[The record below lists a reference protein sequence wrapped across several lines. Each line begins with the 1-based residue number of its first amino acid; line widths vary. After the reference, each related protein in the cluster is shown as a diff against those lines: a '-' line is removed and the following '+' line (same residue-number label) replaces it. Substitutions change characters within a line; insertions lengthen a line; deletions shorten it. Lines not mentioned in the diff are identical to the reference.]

1 MKKWLITVVG
11 PTAIG
16 KTPLAIALAK
26 HFNTEVIS
34 SDSRQFYKEMGIG
47 TAVPTPEELE
57 EVKHHCI
64 QHLSIFD
71 HYSVAEFEKECLQIL
86 EELFRKKDVA
96 VLVGGSG
103 LYMDAVL
110 YGLDHFPEVPS
121 QIREDLNM
129 LLQKEGIEALQQQ
142 LSKLDPVYYQK
153 VDIHN
158 PHRLIRAL
166 EVCIAS
172 GKPYSSFLGN
182 RPVKRP
188 FHAIIL
194 GISADRNI
202 VYDRI
207 NRRVEVMLEKGLV
220 EEARRLYPYRDRN
233 ALQTV
238 GYKELFAHFDG
249 KISLAEAVA
258 EIKKNTRRFAKRQL
272 TWYRKNEKV
281 IWFEYDLPYDLLVE
295 RVERLLKDSNP

>member
-1 MKKWLITVVG
+1 MKKCLITVVG

-16 KTPLAIALAK
+16 KTQFAIALAK
-26 HFNTEVIS
+26 HFNTEIIS
-34 SDSRQFYKEMGIG
+34 SDSRQFYKEMYIG
-47 TAVPTPEELE
+47 TAVPAVEELK
-57 EVKHHCI
+57 EVRHHCI

-71 HYSVAEFEKECLQIL
+71 HYSIAEFEQECLQIL
-86 EELFRKKDVA
+86 EELFLQKDVA
-96 VLVGGSG
+96 LLVGGSG

-110 YGLDHFPEVPS
+110 YGLDYFPEIPS

-129 LLQKEGIEALQQQ
+129 QLQEEGIEALQQQ
-142 LSKLDPVYYQK
+142 LSKMDPDYYQK

-188 FHAIIL
+188 FQTIIL
-194 GISADRNI
+194 GISADRSV

-207 NRRVEVMLEKGLV
+207 NQRVELMLEKGLL

-249 KISLAEAVA
+249 KMSLTQAVA

-272 TWYRKNEKV
+272 TWYRKNEEITWLEHDLSQEVLIEKV
-281 IWFEYDLPYDLLVE
+281 EH
-295 RVERLLKDSNP
+295 LLKNAIS